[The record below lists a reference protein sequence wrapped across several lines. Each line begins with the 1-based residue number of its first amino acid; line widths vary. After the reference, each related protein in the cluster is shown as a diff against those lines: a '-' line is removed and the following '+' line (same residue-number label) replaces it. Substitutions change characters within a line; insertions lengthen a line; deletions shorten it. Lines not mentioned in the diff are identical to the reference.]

1 MVIKQA
7 QLFLIF
13 LLNGISIGLLFD
25 FFRILRKSFNTKDF
39 MTYIEDVCF
48 WLLTGLLIL
57 YFIFI
62 FNNGEIRIYMFVSI
76 ILGFTIYILTL
87 SKYIV
92 KISVNIILFLKNIII
107 KIISIIIF
115 PFKYLYKFICKIFF
129 KPISFIFIN
138 IRKNFTNCYKNINLL
153 MKKNKKVKN
162 NSKKIEI

>member
-1 MVIKQA
+1 MVINQA
-7 QLFLIF
+7 HLFLIF

-92 KISVNIILFLKNIII
+92 KVSVNIILFLKNT
-107 KIISIIIF
+107 
-115 PFKYLYKFICKIFF
+115 Y
-129 KPISFIFIN
+129 
-138 IRKNFTNCYKNINLL
+138 
-153 MKKNKKVKN
+153 
-162 NSKKIEI
+162 

>member
-1 MVIKQA
+1 MVINQA
-7 QLFLIF
+7 HLFLIF

-76 ILGFTIYILTL
+76 ILGFTI
-87 SKYIV
+87 
-92 KISVNIILFLKNIII
+92 
-107 KIISIIIF
+107 
-115 PFKYLYKFICKIFF
+115 
-129 KPISFIFIN
+129 
-138 IRKNFTNCYKNINLL
+138 
-153 MKKNKKVKN
+153 
-162 NSKKIEI
+162 